1 MSNDLNAALRA
12 VARANQLRFDDRGQ
26 LVPVDQIEATDAQ
39 SEPEAERFVGG
50 SGDGGRGN
58 DAPYESHRKEPSFN
72 DALRRAA
79 GY

>member
-1 MSNDLNAALRA
+1 MSNDLNAAIRA
-12 VARANQLRFDDRGQ
+12 VARANQLRFNDQGR
-26 LVPVDQIEATDAQ
+26 LVPVDYPEATDAQ

-58 DAPYESHRKEPSFN
+58 EIAEHQPSPPTFA